1 MEIAMQNN
9 TLSTS
14 QQLNKLK
21 TFTKQNAP
29 WIYEY
34 INCEVLNGMGKINS
48 NYFVKLIND
57 SLVKHTNF
65 ENINTNILPFYLFS
79 KIEQKGRM
87 DYTSL
92 RTETIN
98 FNEINEEA
106 RVYYNYARF
115 TLQEGF
121 FCIDLMQTKIG
132 GMPIDEDIVKFSKR
146 VPIKSLGLEEF
157 INQNRDTTMNETL
170 KKIKEE
176 VEKIF

>member
-1 MEIAMQNN
+1 MQQNE
-9 TLSTS
+9 
-14 QQLNKLK
+14 LK
-21 TFTKQNAP
+21 TFIKQNAP

-34 INCEVLNGMGKINS
+34 INSEVLKGIGKINS
-48 NYFVKLIND
+48 NYFVKLITD
-57 SLVKHTNF
+57 MFIKHINF
-65 ENINTNILPFYLFS
+65 ENINTTILPFYLFS

-106 RVYYNYARF
+106 KVYYNYARF
-115 TLQEGF
+115 TLAEGF

-146 VPIKSLGLEEF
+146 VPITSLGLEAF
-157 INQNRDTTMNETL
+157 INQNKDTTMNETL

-176 VEKIF
+176 VEKIL

>member
-1 MEIAMQNN
+1 MKLHGEQMQ
-9 TLSTS
+9 L
-14 QQLNKLK
+14 KELK
-21 TFTKQNAP
+21 TFIKQNAP

-34 INCEVLNGMGKINS
+34 INAEVLKGIGKINS
-48 NYFVKLIND
+48 NYFVKLIYD
-57 SLVKHTNF
+57 SFIKHTNI
-65 ENINTNILPFYLFS
+65 ENINTNFLPYSLFTQ
-79 KIEQKGRM
+79 IEQKGRM

-98 FNEINEEA
+98 FSEINEEA

-115 TLQEGF
+115 TLQEDF

-146 VPIKSLGLEEF
+146 VPITSLGLEEF

-176 VEKIF
+176 VEKIL